1 MSLFKTNNQA
11 VDSKI
16 EGSNTM
22 RTLWI
27 YSGCVDRLFLSNFC
41 IVLKLMNFWV
51 AKMHGNNG
59 MSYGDTNNI
68 DTVVTKHFHN

>member
-1 MSLFKTNNQA
+1 MSLFKTNNQD

-22 RTLWI
+22 RTLWIYI

-51 AKMHGNNG
+51 AKMYGNNG
-59 MSYGDTNNI
+59 MFYGDTKNRNSSH
-68 DTVVTKHFHN
+68 KALP

>member
-1 MSLFKTNNQA
+1 MSLFKTNNHD

-16 EGSNTM
+16 EGSNPM

-51 AKMHGNNG
+51 AKCMKT
-59 MSYGDTNNI
+59 MVRSMEIQKIETA
-68 DTVVTKHFHN
+68 VTKRFHN